1 MTATRTDT
9 RTASAVPRTTARPVA
24 RFLARGLIPLLVV
37 LLVASAT
44 AGIALGS
51 FQVPLEAVVRVVA
64 AHLGGDPVTGSD
76 VRYDA
81 IVWRIRLPR
90 VLLGALVGA
99 GLAMVGTVLQTLL
112 RNPLADP
119 FVLGTSYGA
128 GVGAVS
134 VTLGASALAGVYTL
148 SAGAF
153 AGALAATAVVFTV
166 AQAHRGTGAA
176 RLLLAG
182 VAVSF
187 VAQAVTNVLVMA
199 GDDSGGQAARSVLFW
214 LMGGLGGAR
223 WTSLTVVAVA
233 TALALPFF
241 LLRAR
246 ALDALLLGEQ
256 TAASLGLRP
265 SRLRTEL
272 FVITSLLTGALVA
285 VSGAIG
291 FVGLMM
297 PLFTRLLLRTSEN
310 ARVLPVA
317 ALLGA
322 VFLLWADVAARTVIA
337 PAELPVGVVTALCGG
352 PVFLWLLMRR
362 GGSADTGLGGGG
374 TL

>member
-1 MTATRTDT
+1 MNTPGK
-9 RTASAVPRTTARPVA
+9 SAVALTAAPLDRAGPRGRARTRYLVPA
-24 RFLARGLIPLLVV
+24 LIAALLASVI
-37 LLVASAT
+37 
-44 AGIALGS
+44 AGIALGPVR
-51 FQVPLEAVVRVVA
+51 VPLDSLLRVLWAV
-64 AHLGGDPVTGSD
+64 LGGSPLAAEDI
-76 VRYDA
+76 RHNA
-81 IVWRIRLPR
+81 IVWQIRLPR
-90 VLLGALVGA
+90 VLLGVLVGA
-99 GLAMVGTVLQTLL
+99 GLAMIGTVLQALL

-119 FVLGTSYGA
+119 FILGTSYGA

-134 VTLGASALAGVYTL
+134 VTLAGSAVAGIHTL

-153 AGALAATAVVFTV
+153 AGAVSATALVFALTR
-166 AQAHRGTGAA
+166 AGGMT

-182 VAVSF
+182 VAVAF
-187 VAQAVTNVLVMA
+187 IGQAVINLLVLF
-199 GDDSGGQAARSVLFW
+199 GDDSGGQAARQVLFW

-223 WTSLTVVAVA
+223 WTSLAIILALTVL
-233 TALALPFF
+233 TLPALA
-241 LLRAR
+241 LRAR

-256 TAASLGLRP
+256 TAAGLGLRP
-265 SRLRTEL
+265 GRLRGEL
-272 FVITSLLTGALVA
+272 FLLTSLLTGALVA

-322 VFLLWADVAARTVIA
+322 IFLIWADLLARTIVA

-352 PVFLWLLMRR
+352 PVFLWLLVRR
-362 GGSADTGLGGGG
+362 GGDGPGATA
-374 TL
+374 

>member
-1 MTATRTDT
+1 MTV
-9 RTASAVPRTTARPVA
+9 TAPAEQSAGAPRGHRALALGLLPFLAVLLLVSAVA
-24 RFLARGLIPLLVV
+24 GLVI
-37 LLVASAT
+37 
-44 AGIALGS
+44 GS
-51 FQVPLEAVVRVVA
+51 FHVPPAAVVRVVA
-64 AHLGGDPVTGSD
+64 AHLGGDPVTGAD
-76 VRYDA
+76 ARYDA
-81 IVWRIRLPR
+81 IVWQLRLPR
-90 VLLGALVGA
+90 VLLGVLVGA

-134 VTLGASALAGVYTL
+134 VTLGTSALAGVYTL

-153 AGALAATAVVFTV
+153 TGALAATAVVFTV

-182 VAVSF
+182 VAVAF
-187 VAQAVTNVLVMA
+187 VGQAATNVLVMV
-199 GDDSGGQAARSVLFW
+199 GDDSGGQAARAVLFW

-223 WTSLTVVAVA
+223 WTSLTVIVAA
-233 TALALPFF
+233 TAAALPYF

-265 SRLRTEL
+265 GRLRTEL
-272 FVITSLLTGALVA
+272 FVVSALLTGALVA

-322 VFLLWADVAARTVIA
+322 VFLLWADLAARLVLA

-352 PVFLWLLMRR
+352 PVFLWLLLRR
-362 GGSADTGLGGGG
+362 GGAATTGPGGGEA
-374 TL
+374 L

>member
-1 MTATRTDT
+1 MTATRTET
-9 RTASAVPRTTARPVA
+9 ATASADHRTTARSVE

-51 FQVPLEAVVRVVA
+51 FRVPLEAVVRVVA
-64 AHLGGDPVTGSD
+64 AHLGGDPMTGPD

-81 IVWRIRLPR
+81 IVWQIRLPR

-187 VAQAVTNVLVMA
+187 VGQAITNVLVMV

-233 TALALPFF
+233 TGLALPLF

-272 FVITSLLTGALVA
+272 FMVTSLLTGALVA

-322 VFLLWADVAARTVIA
+322 VFLLWADLAARMVIA

-352 PVFLWLLMRR
+352 PVFLWLLVRR
-362 GGSADTGLGGGG
+362 GGSATTGLGGGG
-374 TL
+374 DL

>member
-1 MTATRTDT
+1 MTPTETATRLADH
-9 RTASAVPRTTARPVA
+9 RASAAPSGG
-24 RFLARGLIPLLVV
+24 FLTRGLVPMLVV
-37 LLVASAT
+37 LLVASAV
-44 AGIALGS
+44 AGIVLGS
-51 FQVPLEAVVRVVA
+51 FQVPPAAVVRVLA
-64 AHLGGDPVTGSD
+64 AHLGGDPVSGPD

-81 IVWRIRLPR
+81 IVWGIRLPR

-153 AGALAATAVVFTV
+153 AGALAATAVVFAV

-187 VAQAVTNVLVMA
+187 VGQAITNVLVLA
-199 GDDSGGQAARSVLFW
+199 GDDSGGQAARAVLFW
-214 LMGGLGGAR
+214 LLGGLGGAR
-223 WTSLTVVAVA
+223 WTSLVVVAAA
-233 TALALPFF
+233 TCLALPLF

-272 FVITSLLTGALVA
+272 FVVTALLTGALVA

-310 ARVLPVA
+310 ARILPVA

-322 VFLLWADVAARTVIA
+322 VFLLWADLAARVVIA

-352 PVFLWLLMRR
+352 PVFLWLLLKR
-362 GGSADTGLGGGG
+362 GGSATTGLGGGG
-374 TL
+374 AL

>member
-1 MTATRTDT
+1 MTTTAPAGAGLTGHQPAPPVQ
-9 RTASAVPRTTARPVA
+9 ASAARW
-24 RFLARGLIPLLVV
+24 LLPTLV
-37 LLVASAT
+37 LLLTGGVVA
-44 AGIALGS
+44 GVALGP
-51 FQVPLEAVVRVVA
+51 FEVPFSSLIRVVN
-64 AHLGGDPVTGSD
+64 AHLGGGAATGPD
-76 VRYDA
+76 ARYDT
-81 IVWRIRLPR
+81 IVWQIRLPR

-99 GLAMVGTVLQTLL
+99 GLAMVGTVLQALL

-128 GVGAVS
+128 GVGAVT
-134 VTLGASALAGVYTL
+134 VTLAGAGLAGIYTL

-153 AGALAATAVVFTV
+153 AGATAATAVVFAV
-166 AQAHRGTGAA
+166 AQAHRGAGAA

-187 VAQAVTNVLVMA
+187 VGQAVTNVLVMV

-223 WTSLTVVAVA
+223 WTSLALIA
-233 TALALPFF
+233 ALTALALPVL

-246 ALDALLLGEQ
+246 MLDALMLGEQ

-265 SRLRTEL
+265 ARLRTEL
-272 FVITSLLTGALVA
+272 FVITSLLTGAMVA

-297 PLFTRLLLRTSEN
+297 PLFTRLLLRTAEN

-317 ALLGA
+317 ALSGA
-322 VFLLWADVAARTVIA
+322 VFLVWADLAARLVLA

-352 PVFLWLLMRR
+352 PVFLWLLVRR
-362 GGSADTGLGGGG
+362 GGALAGPGGGG
-374 TL
+374 AL

>member
-1 MTATRTDT
+1 MAAAVADPVPSGPERLMT
-9 RTASAVPRTTARPVA
+9 
-24 RFLARGLIPLLVV
+24 RGLVPLLVV
-37 LLVASAT
+37 LVVASAG

-51 FQVPLEAVVRVVA
+51 FQVPVDAVLRVLS
-64 AHLGGDPVTGSD
+64 AHLRGEEVTGTD
-76 VRYDA
+76 LRYDA
-81 IVWRIRLPR
+81 IVWQIRLPR

-128 GVGAVS
+128 GVGAVT
-134 VTLGASALAGVYTL
+134 VTLAGSALAGVYTL

-153 AGALAATAVVFTV
+153 AGALAATAVVFGV
-166 AQAHRGTGAA
+166 ARAHRGTGAG

-187 VAQAVTNVLVMA
+187 VGQAVTNVLVMV

-223 WTSLTVVAVA
+223 WTSLTVIAAA
-233 TALALPFF
+233 TFCALPLF

-265 SRLRTEL
+265 TRLRTEL
-272 FVITSLLTGALVA
+272 FVVTSLLTGALVA

-297 PLFTRLLLRTSEN
+297 PLFTRLLLRTAEN

-322 VFLLWADVAARTVIA
+322 VFLLWADLAARMVIA

-352 PVFLWLLMRR
+352 PVFLWLLIRR
-362 GGSADTGLGGGG
+362 GGSAATGLGGGG
-374 TL
+374 AL

>member
-1 MTATRTDT
+1 MVATAPSGAGIVERTRPPAVRRAATRCLLP
-9 RTASAVPRTTARPVA
+9 A
-24 RFLARGLIPLLVV
+24 LIV
-37 LLVASAT
+37 LLAGGVV
-44 AGIALGS
+44 AGIALGP
-51 FQVPLEAVVRVVA
+51 FQVPAGSLVRVVV
-64 AHLGGDPVTGSD
+64 AHLLGDEVSGAD
-76 VRYDA
+76 ARYDT
-81 IVWRIRLPR
+81 IVWQIRLPR

-99 GLAMVGTVLQTLL
+99 GLAMVGTVLQALL

-128 GVGAVS
+128 GVGAVT
-134 VTLGASALAGVYTL
+134 VTLAGAGLVGVYTL
-148 SAGAF
+148 STGAF
-153 AGALAATAVVFTV
+153 AGAMAATVVVFAV

-187 VAQAVTNVLVMA
+187 VGQAVTNVLVMI

-223 WTSLTVVAVA
+223 WTSLTLIAA
-233 TALALPFF
+233 LTALALPFL

-246 ALDALLLGEQ
+246 MLDALMLGEQ

-265 SRLRTEL
+265 ARLRTEL
-272 FVITSLLTGALVA
+272 FVITALLTGAMVA

-297 PLFTRLLLRTSEN
+297 PLFTRLLLRTAEN

-317 ALLGA
+317 ALSGA
-322 VFLLWADVAARTVIA
+322 VFLVWADLAARLVLA

-352 PVFLWLLMRR
+352 PVFLWLLVRR
-362 GGSADTGLGGGG
+362 GGAPAGPGGGG
-374 TL
+374 GAL

>member
-1 MTATRTDT
+1 MTRTE
-9 RTASAVPRTTARPVA
+9 TAERPAEQRVA
-24 RFLARGLIPLLVV
+24 AGPAERFLARGLVPLLVV
-37 LLVASAT
+37 LLVASAA
-44 AGIALGS
+44 AGIVLGS
-51 FQVPLEAVVRVVA
+51 FRVPLDAVARVAA
-64 AHLGGDPVTGSD
+64 AHLGGDPVSGPD

-81 IVWRIRLPR
+81 IVWQIRLPR
-90 VLLGALVGA
+90 VLLGVLVGA

-153 AGALAATAVVFTV
+153 AGALAATTVVFAV
-166 AQAHRGTGAA
+166 AQDHRGMGAA

-187 VAQAVTNVLVMA
+187 VGQAITNVLVLA
-199 GDDSGGQAARSVLFW
+199 GDDSGGQAARAVLFW
-214 LMGGLGGAR
+214 LLGGLGGAR

-233 TALALPFF
+233 TCLATPFF

-265 SRLRTEL
+265 ARLRTEL
-272 FVITSLLTGALVA
+272 FVVTALLTGALVA

-310 ARVLPVA
+310 ARVLPVS

-322 VFLLWADVAARTVIA
+322 VFLLWADLAARMVIA

-352 PVFLWLLMRR
+352 PVFLWLLLRR
-362 GGSADTGLGGGG
+362 GNAATTGLGGGG
-374 TL
+374 AL